1 MSFSESRSRLLV
13 TVLWLPSLE
22 YFSGSPGHYR
32 GTVVAVLAD
41 LVTSDCLYEQW
52 ASAAREG
59 APCPLQDPAINLQA
73 AQLEAQNK
81 DSSCRRAQPAV
92 EAWDREGKELQSS
105 RRLQFKLQSSSF
117 TKQESLAFF
126 LPEYLVQ

>member
-52 ASAAREG
+52 ASDCLYEQWASAAREG

-81 DSSCRRAQPAV
+81 DSSRWAGPGGC
-92 EAWDREGKELQSS
+92 
-105 RRLQFKLQSSSF
+105 
-117 TKQESLAFF
+117 
-126 LPEYLVQ
+126 